1 MRKFSWVLLVLLV
14 LLVVGCGEEVADDE
28 GKAVKNLVK
37 DEVVVE
43 DEVVA
48 EADLEKEIIW
58 KKDGKEMVLIPAG
71 SFQMG
76 DHLEKMK
83 NALPVHEVELDGFY
97 MDRHEVTVGQFKI
110 FLKQTGFKPEPVWE
124 KVNKW
129 SPTDKHP
136 IIYTAWEAAAAYAK
150 WAGKRLPTEAE
161 WEYAARGGQVGK
173 RYPWGDDK
181 NVAGDHANHEGIGE
195 EGTAPVGS
203 FEANGYGLHDMAGN
217 AWEWCQDYYEWDYYS
232 KSPVNNPRGPAKGR
246 DYVLRGGCWFSPAK
260 ELSVARRA
268 YDDPRHSPQDFGF
281 RCVSNRMVHQN

>member
-1 MRKFSWVLLVLLV
+1 MRKFSWVLLV
-14 LLVVGCGEEVADDE
+14 VGCREEVADDE
-28 GKAVKNLVK
+28 GKAVKNLV
-37 DEVVVE
+37 E

-48 EADLEKEIIW
+48 EADPEKEIVW
-58 KKDGKEMVLIPAG
+58 KKDSKEMVLIPAG
-71 SFQMG
+71 SFQMR

-181 NVAGDHANHEGIGE
+181 NVAGDQANYKSIGGRDKWE
-195 EGTAPVGS
+195 ESTAPVGS

-217 AWEWCQDYYEWDYYS
+217 AWEWCQDWYGWDYYS
-232 KSPVNNPRGPAKGR
+232 KSPVNNPRGPGKGQ
-246 DYVLRGGCWFSPAK
+246 DQVLRGGCWCSTAND
-260 ELSVARRA
+260 LRVAYRGRPPFRVIGPTA
-268 YDDPRHSPQDFGF
+268 TGFDVCQD
-281 RCVSNRMVHQN
+281 RINYS